1 MVVSKDVL
9 FVNAGG
15 AKLASVAGTMENL
28 FDGISDTNLRG
39 VYFTSQKALPL
50 LNDAGAVIFT
60 SFFDEFG
67 MAGTSVVSATKAA
80 VRSLTRTLASELLP
94 RKIRV
99 NAISPG
105 VITTQIFGKLG
116 VPKEVVE
123 EIGISLQEKIPFKRF
138 GSPQEI
144 AKAVAFLAS
153 SDASYITGIELAVDG
168 GLTQL

>member
-1 MVVSKDVL
+1 MSKDVL

-15 AKLASVAGTMENL
+15 AKLASVAGTVENL

-60 SFFDEFG
+60 SSFDEFG
-67 MAGTSVVSATKAA
+67 MAGTSVASATKAA

-123 EIGISLQEKIPFKRF
+123 EIGISLQEKIPSNGLALLRRSRRPWPFLRLPMLRT
-138 GSPQEI
+138 SP
-144 AKAVAFLAS
+144 AS
-153 SDASYITGIELAVDG
+153 SLPSMVG
-168 GLTQL
+168 